1 MQDIQMELLFIVL
14 LVIHILV
21 CIVLFFL
28 VKSDYIEAPPQML
41 PIAVFVPIW
50 GVITLLICNR
60 MAKRGLAATRN
71 AELDNMIL
79 QENDFRKITY
89 EEERTAKG
97 VVPLEEAIRINDT
110 KIRRKLMMD
119 IMRQDPGEFI
129 RLLQQA
135 RLNDDIEVTHYA
147 STAMMEVQR
156 KFEIDIQRQE
166 KELQAH
172 PEDKEIL
179 DEYIKLLKKYIDS
192 GMLKEN
198 MLIIQRVRY
207 DNLLKKKITEY
218 PNEKQ
223 PYFEAA
229 DNYIELGYFDDAEKM
244 VGFLIRRWPND
255 EKSWILKLKMYYEWQ
270 DKTRFDE
277 TVSEIKRKKIY
288 FSSQYKDLL
297 SYWNAS

>member
-1 MQDIQMELLFIVL
+1 MELLFIILLIIHVL
-14 LVIHILV
+14 I
-21 CIVLFFL
+21 CIFLLIL
-28 VKSDYIEAPPQML
+28 VKSGYIAAPPQML
-41 PIAVFVPIW
+41 PMAVFIPIF
-50 GVITLLICNR
+50 GVITMLICSR
-60 MAKRGLAATRN
+60 MARRGLASTRN
-71 AELDNMIL
+71 AELDDLIL
-79 QENDFRKITY
+79 QADDFRKITF
-89 EEERTAKG
+89 EEEKTTKS

-110 KIRRKLMMD
+110 KMRRKLMMD

-135 RLNDDIEVTHYA
+135 RLNDDIEVPHYA
-147 STAMMEVQR
+147 STAMMEAQR

-207 DNLLKKKITEY
+207 DNLLRKKMTEY
-218 PNEKQ
+218 PNEKP

-244 VGFLIRRWPND
+244 IGFLIRKWPND
-255 EKSWILKLKMYYEWQ
+255 EYTWILKLKLYYEWQ
-270 DKTRFDE
+270 DKTRFNE
-277 TVSEIKRKKIY
+277 TVREIKRRNIY

-297 SYWNAS
+297 TFWDAS